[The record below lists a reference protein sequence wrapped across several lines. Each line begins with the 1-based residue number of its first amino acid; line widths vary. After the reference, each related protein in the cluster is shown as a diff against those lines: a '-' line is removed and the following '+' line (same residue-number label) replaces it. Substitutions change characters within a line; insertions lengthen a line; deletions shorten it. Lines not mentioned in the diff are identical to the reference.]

1 MKFSEEYKS
10 AMNEISPDEQTARRI
25 ENAVMERISV
35 PEKKKKPFY
44 LYAGAFSGAAACIA
58 VLCVVLIN
66 VNKGGFTNDAGGI
79 TLAPSNSF
87 SANAEASMSC
97 STADNALTE
106 TTNETTD
113 MEPTAPMEIEKG
125 DLNAYQSSA
134 GNTGI
139 EAPEAAGSENL
150 ASVPKDNAVQ
160 EYAIEFLEDGSVV
173 VEGNGVFRPD
183 GTVTHF
189 TNPQDLSIAKTKD
202 GEIYQI
208 RLESNFLY
216 IFGDDLQ
223 TAECYKLV

>member
-66 VNKGGFTNDAGGI
+66 VNKGGFTNDVGGI

-87 SANAEASMSC
+87 STNAEVSMSC
-97 STADNALTE
+97 STADNALTD